1 MTEENF
7 RMSEIVNLSAAVE
20 HNIHSQMGEDG
31 VIAAICRAL
40 DISNGTAVE
49 FGAWDGVHLSNTAAL
64 REAGWETC
72 LIEGDAD
79 RFATLSKKFIGSRNV
94 VPVQAWVQ
102 PDGDSTLDSL
112 LARHFPKPVDLLSI
126 DIDGDDYHIFASLTT
141 RPRIIVIE
149 INPTIPPFVD
159 RVNPRGQSKGSSLA
173 ALARLTN
180 QKGYDLVHA
189 TMLNAF
195 FVDRARNGRIQPKT
209 PFEVFRWDFVR
220 FVISDFDG
228 ENWFSDITQK
238 QARIM
243 NPWDQLPA
251 AFTITYP
258 LELLGYGAKAVDRQR
273 FVLANMKT

>member
-1 MTEENF
+1 MI
-7 RMSEIVNLSAAVE
+7 SLSAAVE
-20 HNIHSQMGEDG
+20 RNIHSQVGEDG

-49 FGAWDGVHLSNTAAL
+49 FGAWDGIHLSNTAAL
-64 REAGWETC
+64 REVGWETC

-79 RFATLSKKFIGSRNV
+79 RFATLLKTFIGNRNV

-102 PDGDSTLDSL
+102 PEGENSLDSL
-112 LARHFPKPVDLLSI
+112 LTRHFQKPVDLLSI
-126 DIDGDDYHIFASLTT
+126 DIDGDDYHIFASLTI

-173 ALARLTN
+173 ALARLADE
-180 QKGYDLVHA
+180 KGYDLVHA
-189 TMLNAF
+189 TMFNAF

-209 PFEVFRWDFVR
+209 PSEVFRWDFVR
-220 FVISDFDG
+220 FVISDYDG

-238 QARIM
+238 QVRIM

-251 AFTITYP
+251 AFTIAYP
-258 LELLGYGAKAVDRQR
+258 PDLLGYGAKAADRKN
-273 FVLANMKT
+273 FLLARLKA